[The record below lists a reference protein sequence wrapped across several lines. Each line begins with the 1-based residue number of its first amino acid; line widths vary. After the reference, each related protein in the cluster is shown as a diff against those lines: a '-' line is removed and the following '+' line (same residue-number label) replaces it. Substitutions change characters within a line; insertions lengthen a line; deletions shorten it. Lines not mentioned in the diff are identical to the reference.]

1 MVHGN
6 SLAGLRD
13 AGRAAPT
20 RIDSVI
26 PANDWWSVKIFFE
39 GFQLHFR
46 WQARAGRRPLFNAP
60 IPVQARRT
68 VPTKPRTK
76 PPQERREDL
85 MNAAERL
92 FLDQGVAS
100 TTIEQITAAAG
111 VAKGSFYLHFSS
123 KEDVVGGL
131 RQRFVAT
138 LLDTIKAAVERRAD
152 GDWSGKLAAWAT
164 ACGRGYAASARL
176 HEIVFHD
183 VPPPSLDGLADNIL
197 IDDLT
202 RLLADGDQ
210 EEAWTIADARFTAV
224 FLFNALHGV
233 GLDAAQTGRLDVIE
247 SRIVEHCFRLVGL
260 PAPAVSAA
268 DDSGI

>member
-1 MVHGN
+1 M
-6 SLAGLRD
+6 
-13 AGRAAPT
+13 
-20 RIDSVI
+20 
-26 PANDWWSVKIFFE
+26 
-39 GFQLHFR
+39 
-46 WQARAGRRPLFNAP
+46 
-60 IPVQARRT
+60 
-68 VPTKPRTK
+68 PTKPRTK

>member
-1 MVHGN
+1 
-6 SLAGLRD
+6 
-13 AGRAAPT
+13 
-20 RIDSVI
+20 
-26 PANDWWSVKIFFE
+26 
-39 GFQLHFR
+39 
-46 WQARAGRRPLFNAP
+46 
-60 IPVQARRT
+60 
-68 VPTKPRTK
+68 
-76 PPQERREDL
+76 

-100 TTIEQITAAAG
+100 TTIEQITAGAG

-152 GDWSGKLAAWAT
+152 GDWSGKLAAWAA

-210 EEAWTIADARFTAV
+210 ERPGRSRMPASRRFSCSTPFTGSGWT
-224 FLFNALHGV
+224 LHRRG
-233 GLDAAQTGRLDVIE
+233 GWT
-247 SRIVEHCFRLVGL
+247 
-260 PAPAVSAA
+260 
-268 DDSGI
+268 